1 MTKKRELSIW
11 LYATYQLWLKG
22 EKEKL
27 DFIPRSFSEVVDS
40 TYNFTFYDELFFL
53 QIKDK
58 EEQILQEVSFGY
70 SSVVCAVIGTSRT
83 FRKGQAVSS
92 KTKVQVIRGLSD
104 VDYLVSNFSPELV
117 ESFFNSLKSGLE
129 EFGILSLVEAQV
141 AQLISK

>member
-1 MTKKRELSIW
+1 MTTKRELSIW

-27 DFIPRSFSEVVDS
+27 EYVPRSFSEVVDS

-58 EEQILQEVSFGY
+58 EELVLQEISFGY
-70 SSVVCAVIGTSRT
+70 SVVACAVIGTSRK

-104 VDYLVSNFSPELV
+104 IDYLISKFSSDLV
-117 ESFFNSLKSGLE
+117 EFFFLSLKSGLE
-129 EFGILSLVEAQV
+129 EFGILDLVEAQV

>member
-1 MTKKRELSIW
+1 MTQKRELSIW

-27 DFIPRSFSEVVDS
+27 DYVPRSFSEVVDS

-53 QIKDK
+53 QIKDN
-58 EEQILQEVSFGY
+58 EELVLQEISFGY
-70 SSVVCAVIGTSRT
+70 SVVACAVIGTSRT

-104 VDYLVSNFSPELV
+104 IEYLISKFSPELV
-117 ESFFNSLKSGLE
+117 YSFFSSLKKGLE
-129 EFGILSLVEAQV
+129 KFGILDLVETQV